1 MRGTGLIVI
10 TVQRELYI
18 GAAFAAFYKAAGH
31 LSFQVTVQLGDKEQ
45 LLLT

>member
-18 GAAFAAFYKAAGH
+18 GAAFAAFYKAAGA
-31 LSFQVTVQLGDKEQ
+31 SQLPGHSAAR
-45 LLLT
+45 